1 MKADIDRLMKE
12 HKLDAMLVV
21 GNAQHNPA
29 MVYFTGGGHINDA
42 ILLKKRGQEPVLYFY
57 PMEREEA
64 ARTGLKTISFSKY
77 LYTDFMK
84 EAGGNLAEAMVL
96 RLKKMLTDQG
106 LTSGRVGI
114 YGEREVGSFYSLIS
128 RLQQLMPKL
137 FFEGY
142 IKDEIL
148 LSAMMT
154 KEPAEIERIRQMGK
168 VTTDVVGKTA
178 EFLTSQ
184 KTKKGMLV
192 HKDGTPIT
200 IGEVK
205 RKINL
210 WLAEHGV
217 ENPEGTI
224 FAIGRD
230 AGIPHSTG
238 TASDPLR
245 LGQTIVYDIFP
256 CESGGG
262 YFYDFTRTWCLGYAP
277 EPVLKVYEDVKKV
290 YDTVYA
296 ELKVNEPFMNYQ
308 KRTCELFEGMGH
320 PTILNSPTIEN
331 GYCHSLGHGI
341 GLQVHEK
348 PWASMINP
356 SPTDILAPNSVFTL
370 EPGLYYPEDGL
381 GVRIEDSLVAN
392 PDGTFEI
399 LADYP
404 KDLVLPLK

>member
-42 ILLKKRGQEPVLYFY
+42 ILLKKRGLEPVLYFY

-77 LYTDFMK
+77 LYTEFMK

-96 RLKKMLTDQG
+96 RMKKMLTDQG
-106 LTSGRVGI
+106 LLSGRVGI

-142 IKDEIL
+142 VKDEIL

-154 KEPAEIERIRQMGK
+154 KEPAEIDRIRQMGK

-238 TASDPLR
+238 TATDALR

-256 CESGGG
+256 CEAGGG

-277 EPVLKVYEDVKKV
+277 DPVVKVYEDVKKV
-290 YDTVYA
+290 YDTVFA
-296 ELKVNEPFMNYQ
+296 ELRMNEPFMNYQ
-308 KRTCELFEGMGH
+308 KRTCELFESMGH

-348 PWASMINP
+348 PWSSMINP
-356 SPTDILAPNSVFTL
+356 SPTDILAPSSVFTL

-381 GVRIEDSLVAN
+381 GVRIEDSLVTKA
-392 PDGTFEI
+392 DGTFEI
-399 LADYP
+399 LADFP